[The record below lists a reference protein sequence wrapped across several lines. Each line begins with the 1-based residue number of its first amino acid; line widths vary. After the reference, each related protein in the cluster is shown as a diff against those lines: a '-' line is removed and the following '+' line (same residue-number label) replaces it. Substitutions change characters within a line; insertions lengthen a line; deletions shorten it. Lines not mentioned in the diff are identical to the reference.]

1 MDSQWALEIIHKTP
15 YTTVSFIEEYS
26 KPYGLPLSL
35 ASDDDVN
42 LYFHGTLERKK
53 LEAIKGHPEVCLS
66 AETRCA
72 PTVEPKDG
80 DLTL

>member
-1 MDSQWALEIIHKTP
+1 MSIGNNTQAP
-15 YTTVSFIEEYS
+15 YTTVSFIEEYG

-42 LYFHGTLERKK
+42 LYFHGALEGKK
-53 LEAIKGHPEVCLS
+53 LEAIKGHPEVFLS
-66 AETRCA
+66 AVTRCA